1 MKITD
6 LNLNEQNRVETNTDA
21 YSVISNEYQ
30 RDSYIDQYGNV
41 EIVFDPEYNVYRALC
56 VKMHLQRE
64 KYLNAKLEDIRRYG
78 TSGD

>member
-1 MKITD
+1 MRITD

-21 YSVISNEYQ
+21 YSVISSEYQ

-56 VKMHLQRE
+56 VKMHRQRE